1 MRHRTEYQQTKVN
14 ALEQLRQA
22 AKEAKKRT
30 DDVPAI
36 LQDINDTA
44 DAISKD
50 LPASLTYA
58 QRERITEALQN
69 LACTLHP
76 LTPSEKKRRE
86 EQQKRQR
93 QEENEWAYHL

>member
-1 MRHRTEYQQTKVN
+1 MKHRTEYQQTKIN

-22 AKEAKKRT
+22 AKEAKRRT
-30 DDVPAI
+30 DDIPAI

-50 LPASLTYA
+50 LPASLSYE
-58 QRERITEALQN
+58 QRERITNALSD

-86 EQQKRQR
+86 EQRRRHR
-93 QEENEWAYHL
+93 QEENEWAAHL